1 MEKNL
6 LVKLTKLL
14 LLWLRDCR
22 ILESYKR
29 IKLQSK
35 DGENKLVVEF
45 VKNGVTHTMKIALAQ
60 MRVKQGNPRENY
72 QNLVSFAKKAK
83 NLGADLI
90 AFPEMCIPGYLMSD
104 RWTEDEFIDELLSYN
119 DKISGLAKETSIIIV
134 YGNIDLGDGK
144 NEDGKVRKYN
154 AVYVA
159 QSGNIIVRR
168 KSLLPNYRMFDDK
181 RYFSS
186 DVLESY
192 ELSTCNVVTLSNEM
206 KIGLEICEDLWSSD
220 YKINPTQEL
229 IKHGAEFIIN
239 ISASPFSVGK
249 SIARD
254 NRIKELKNL
263 VGDKFVPFYY
273 VNCVGTQNNG
283 KAIVTFD
290 GDSRVYSRTGE
301 RQWATF
307 IDNLDQSV
315 FDRLKLDG
323 GIKPKDF
330 EPLEI
335 APYQEGLVV
344 INKDS
349 YYTHIAKNFP
359 SRNNN
364 RKNLSQVEQKFLAV
378 QEAYKSMD
386 EMLGSP
392 KYVFGLSGGI
402 DSALNMVLC
411 SLAVGKSKILAYNL
425 PTFYNSDKTKQAASK
440 LCDGLS
446 IKLKFIA
453 INDILEEFN
462 KTLTQGSNLKSI
474 TEENLQARIRT
485 IILMA
490 QTSENNAVLINNT
503 NKVELALGYGTLY
516 GDLAGAWCPL
526 GDLTKTEIWEMARYI
541 NSSYGQI
548 IPQELIPGKNYKFNI
563 DQILPSAELKEN
575 QFDPMIWGFDDWLLE
590 QFMEYKKQT
599 PEKILKT
606 YLKTKHSCMEE
617 NNMFDKYGMKN
628 AIKFIEHIEW
638 FFNKLYANV
647 FKRIQAPPVLV
658 LSKSAFGGDYRE
670 SQYKYEFSSSY
681 QKLKKEILQSD
692 A

>member
-1 MEKNL
+1 
-6 LVKLTKLL
+6 
-14 LLWLRDCR
+14 
-22 ILESYKR
+22 
-29 IKLQSK
+29 
-35 DGENKLVVEF
+35 
-45 VKNGVTHTMKIALAQ
+45 MKIALTQ

-83 NLGADLI
+83 NLGADLV

-104 RWTEDEFIDELLSYN
+104 RWTEDEFVDELLSYN
-119 DKISGLAKETSIIIV
+119 DKISDLAKEIDIIVV

-144 NEDGKVRKYN
+144 NEDGRVRKYN

-186 DVLESY
+186 DALESY
-192 ELSTCNVVTLSNEM
+192 ELSTCDVVTLSNGM

-229 IKHGAEFIIN
+229 IKQGAEFIIN

-263 VGDKFVPFYY
+263 VDDKFVPFYY

-290 GDSRVYSRTGE
+290 GDSRVYSRAGE
-301 RQWATF
+301 RQWATL
-307 IDNLDQSV
+307 IDNLDQPV
-315 FDRLKLDG
+315 FDRLKLDE
-323 GIKPKDF
+323 GIKPNDF
-330 EPLEI
+330 EPIEI
-335 APYQEGLVV
+335 APYQEGLIV

-349 YYTHIAKNFP
+349 YYTHITENFL

-386 EMLGSP
+386 EMLGNP

-440 LCDGLS
+440 LCDRLS
-446 IKLKFIA
+446 VKLKFIA

-548 IPQELIPGKNYKFNI
+548 IPQELIPDKNYKFNI
-563 DQILPSAELKEN
+563 GQILPSAELKEN

-628 AIKFIEHIEW
+628 SIKFIEHIEW

-670 SQYKYEFSSSY
+670 SQYKYKFSSSY
-681 QKLKKEILQSD
+681 QKLKEEILQSD